1 MGSVRRHSRKSRLLA
16 KIAGAALYNR
26 LCRTKILFLDL
37 EDLGATADRIY
48 DDSGDEGYGNSS
60 VVAADGK
67 VDEVPTLCPSS
78 ESRAG
83 GKLNNHE
90 DVV

>member
-1 MGSVRRHSRKSRLLA
+1 MKVLL
-16 KIAGAALYNR
+16 
-26 LCRTKILFLDL
+26 LDL
-37 EDLGATADRIY
+37 EDLGTTADGVY
-48 DDSGDEGYGNSS
+48 DDTRNEGYGDSS

-67 VDEVPTLCPSS
+67 VDEIPTLCPSS

-90 DVV
+90 DVVQDRGYKQVMIPGLDTVA